1 MSNGQHCPLADN
13 LASADPR
20 SPSFVAAGQR
30 LFLPVILG
38 GMGLFSCVRNMDA
51 ALLGSALLTCDLVRE
66 LRGDASPAPTVADDI
81 PYVLEH
87 RAALERVRASVPG
100 SVELQQWTYQSL
112 FEKGVPD
119 RQQFIAE
126 ELANVACADIL
137 RSFDVSTT
145 EGTARYK
152 AFVECGA
159 LKAGS
164 WVTAGALDYH
174 SRLTNGEWFLS
185 AAARQG
191 INPYP
196 EVSPH
201 AICRSC
207 NHPIGPDVVDH
218 ANHCDSCRRRAQALR
233 HTVVKTSTIIIE
245 RKSEHGTYVTPEPF
259 VQAIFGGPDCM
270 PPSSPAFIRSRADL
284 YVRTPGGASYIVDVT
299 IIDATRDPSPAA
311 TYVMGAA
318 TELAQH
324 EKMVQY
330 KTRFP
335 RLDVPSQLRVA
346 AFDVRG
352 GISTGT
358 YAYFQEIIARES
370 ASKPSTPK
378 SVIANRVYSRF
389 SVSVQRSIANNIM
402 EFRYGQVPAQL
413 VVGAGA

>member
-1 MSNGQHCPLADN
+1 MS
-13 LASADPR
+13 
-20 SPSFVAAGQR
+20 
-30 LFLPVILG
+30 
-38 GMGLFSCVRNMDA
+38 
-51 ALLGSALLTCDLVRE
+51 
-66 LRGDASPAPTVADDI
+66 
-81 PYVLEH
+81 
-87 RAALERVRASVPG
+87 
-100 SVELQQWTYQSL
+100 
-112 FEKGVPD
+112 
-119 RQQFIAE
+119 
-126 ELANVACADIL
+126 
-137 RSFDVSTT
+137 
-145 EGTARYK
+145 
-152 AFVECGA
+152 
-159 LKAGS
+159 
-164 WVTAGALDYH
+164 
-174 SRLTNGEWFLS
+174 
-185 AAARQG
+185 
-191 INPYP
+191 
-196 EVSPH
+196 
-201 AICRSC
+201 
-207 NHPIGPDVVDH
+207 
-218 ANHCDSCRRRAQALR
+218 
-233 HTVVKTSTIIIE
+233 
-245 RKSEHGTYVTPEPF
+245 
-259 VQAIFGGPDCM
+259 
-270 PPSSPAFIRSRADL
+270 PSSPAFTRSRADL